1 MLISIS
7 FSRECLV
14 HLESKAMLDPQEQRE
29 TLGRWDLLD
38 FRELLAI
45 KDLPDL
51 RDHLA

>member
-1 MLISIS
+1 MLIAK
-7 FSRECLV
+7 FFLRECLV

-29 TLGRWDLLD
+29 TSGRWDLLD
-38 FRELLAI
+38 FREHLVI